1 MFNPGPF
8 LLGGPG
14 IPEVLVGWIEL
25 DPTPMCLISDR
36 HFFVFSDFK
45 KKILNPQKGAVILNP
60 RLIRLVGCLTCY
72 SKTQQRLVVD

>member
-25 DPTPMCLISDR
+25 DPTPMCV
-36 HFFVFSDFK
+36 FFCSTFFCFFGFQKKDPEPPKRCGDFE
-45 KKILNPQKGAVILNP
+45 
-60 RLIRLVGCLTCY
+60 
-72 SKTQQRLVVD
+72 S